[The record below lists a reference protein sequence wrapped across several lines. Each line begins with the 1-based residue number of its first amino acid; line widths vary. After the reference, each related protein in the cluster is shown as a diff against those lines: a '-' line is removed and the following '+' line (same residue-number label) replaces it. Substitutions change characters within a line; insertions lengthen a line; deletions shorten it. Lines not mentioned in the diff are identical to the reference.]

1 MSVSVFN
8 NEKLQEQ
15 FDKDG
20 YIVVPFLSS
29 EEIARLKK
37 LYEEVSPQ
45 IPASF
50 HSTSFSNDDALKQR
64 ISDEVEKNY
73 SSKRG
78 FL

>member
-15 FDKDG
+15 FNKDG

-29 EEIARLKK
+29 DEVSRLKK

-50 HSTSFSNDDALKQR
+50 HSTSFSNDDLLKQK
-64 ISDEVEKNY
+64 ISDEE
-73 SSKRG
+73 
-78 FL
+78 LIH